1 MTEPQRIEL
10 QKTEPQRIEPQKSEV
25 GVSEDRQGMTLRLG
39 SGQAEDGR
47 QPPSLT
53 DYARPLKLR
62 RVKKLGAPRMT
73 DDGRRVA
80 DGRSCHYS
88 SSQMNSK

>member
-47 QPPSLT
+47 QPPSL
-53 DYARPLKLR
+53 KLR
-62 RVKKLGAPRMT
+62 RAK
-73 DDGRRVA
+73 DDRWHKA
-80 DGRSCHYS
+80 E
-88 SSQMNSK
+88 NSFILLEAHRAILLFHIF